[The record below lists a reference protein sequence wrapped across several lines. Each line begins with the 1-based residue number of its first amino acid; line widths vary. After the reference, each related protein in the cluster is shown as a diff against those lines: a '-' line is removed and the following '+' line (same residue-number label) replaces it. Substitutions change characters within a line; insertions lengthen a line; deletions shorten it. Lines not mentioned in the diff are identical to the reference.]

1 MYVDDFAAPQLHCQ
15 HEVFSFSSWHMSFQL
30 FIMAYDPCAEEDSP
44 TPRKCVFAV
53 TDGEPSDK
61 PPDKIFSVI
70 RECVEQCTRL
80 GYGPHAVAF
89 QFAQVGCP
97 KDCWEGAAQSKC
109 VCGIIISP
117 SPLQVPPTHP
127 PEIILVWRVVCV
139 RGRRVMPSLKCS
151 PR

>member
-1 MYVDDFAAPQLHCQ
+1 VAALHLHTDTVMNRMPTGVYAQLQ
-15 HEVFSFSSWHMSFQL
+15 
-30 FIMAYDPCAEEDSP
+30 
-44 TPRKCVFAV
+44 TVFAV

-97 KDCWEGAAQSKC
+97 KDCWEGAHKVNASAD
-109 VCGIIISP
+109 
-117 SPLQVPPTHP
+117 
-127 PEIILVWRVVCV
+127 
-139 RGRRVMPSLKCS
+139 
-151 PR
+151 